1 MLRQQGSLKEKHTLN
16 LTREESSDAV
26 DETLTSIALLCLPQ
40 QNTNW
45 ISSLEMMAKQHE
57 TYSM

>member
-1 MLRQQGSLKEKHTLN
+1 MLGLQGSLKEKHTLK
-16 LTREESSDAV
+16 LTREESCDAV
-26 DETLTSIALLCLPQ
+26 DETLTSIALLCLRQ

-45 ISSLEMMAKQHE
+45 ISSQEMMAKQHE

>member
-1 MLRQQGSLKEKHTLN
+1 MLRPQGSLKEKHTLN

-45 ISSLEMMAKQHE
+45 TSYQEMMAKQHE